1 MKKSYSEWNILQ
13 KKLSGAIESTNFF
26 SFLMNNRKYITIAL
40 PYYDYLRG
48 KVFIEDMR
56 DTFPDEV
63 PFQFDMGTLL
73 YMLYDDFLMQIKKG
87 APYEQIAT
95 YLTNGKRKHFQKR
108 TKPKRV
114 MKPLTKHVFEF
125 HTVEEEQDTSE
136 EREGENAYLEIRMKE
151 SEILRGEILLHDLSS
166 MMKDIMITVEEMIAI
181 IYLDFIQHVK
191 NGGNSS
197 KVQKSILMHIK

>member
-1 MKKSYSEWNILQ
+1 MKKSYSEWDILQ

-26 SFLMNNRKYITIAL
+26 SFLMNNRKYITITL
-40 PYYDYLRG
+40 PYYEYLRG

-87 APYEQIAT
+87 APYEQIVT
-95 YLTNGKRKHFQKR
+95 YLANGERKYFQKK
-108 TKPKRV
+108 TKQKRI

-125 HTVEEEQDTSE
+125 QTVEDELDTPE

-166 MMKDIMITVEEMIAI
+166 MMKDIIMTVEEMIAI
-181 IYLDFIQHVK
+181 IYLDFIEHVK
-191 NGGNSS
+191 NVGNSAR
-197 KVQKSILMHIK
+197 VQKSILMHIK